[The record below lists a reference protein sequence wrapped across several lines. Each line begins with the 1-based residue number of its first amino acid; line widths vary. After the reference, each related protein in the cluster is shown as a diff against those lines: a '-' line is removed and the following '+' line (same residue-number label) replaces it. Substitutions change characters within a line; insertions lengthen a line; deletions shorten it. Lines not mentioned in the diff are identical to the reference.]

1 VCDAPISAAAGKL
14 GSRTVDEADGLL
26 ARTEFRVR
34 KRLPD
39 GTALLEA
46 RPLTGR
52 TNQIRIH
59 LAHLGWPVC
68 GDPAYL
74 TGGTLGETQILE
86 LGAPPLCLHAWRI
99 GFRHPLDQ
107 KTVTFTAAPPAW
119 ADTQSDAT
127 IRASSSHLRQL
138 SPQD

>member
-1 VCDAPISAAAGKL
+1 VQGHPVADEFACDVPIGIAVGKL
-14 GSRTVDEADGLL
+14 GSRTVDPEGGMA

-34 KRLPD
+34 HRDTD

-59 LAHLGWPVC
+59 LAHLGFPVL

-74 TGGTLGETQILE
+74 SGNALGESQTLSV
-86 LGAPPLCLHAWRI
+86 GDPPLCLHAWRI
-99 GFRHPLDQ
+99 SFHHPLEQ
-107 KTVTFTAAPPAW
+107 QRVVFTAPPPAW
-119 ADTQSDAT
+119 VTD
-127 IRASSSHLRQL
+127 RAKL
-138 SPQD
+138 